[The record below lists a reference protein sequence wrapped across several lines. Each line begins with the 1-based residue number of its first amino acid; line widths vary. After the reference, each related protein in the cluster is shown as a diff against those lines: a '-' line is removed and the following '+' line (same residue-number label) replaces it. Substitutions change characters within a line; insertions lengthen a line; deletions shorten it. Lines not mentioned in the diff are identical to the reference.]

1 MNYGIDNS
9 LNFNVV
15 FKFRPISLKEEVVQP
30 VSKIQYNNQEKIIKR
45 NITMMNSKYY
55 NGSII
60 PLSRNLNLY
69 GAKLNLVLSTFFILK
84 FDLDSKGS
92 FFFKDDFVI

>member
-30 VSKIQYNNQEKIIKR
+30 VSKIQYNNQEKIIKE
-45 NITMMNSKYY
+45 I
-55 NGSII
+55 
-60 PLSRNLNLY
+60 
-69 GAKLNLVLSTFFILK
+69 
-84 FDLDSKGS
+84 
-92 FFFKDDFVI
+92 